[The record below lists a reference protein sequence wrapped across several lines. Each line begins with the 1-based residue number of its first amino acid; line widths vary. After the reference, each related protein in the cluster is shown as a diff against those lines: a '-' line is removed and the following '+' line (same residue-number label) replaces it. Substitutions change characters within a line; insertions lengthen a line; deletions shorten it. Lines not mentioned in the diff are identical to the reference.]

1 MLLTVDPSGT
11 GDVTDTHIV
20 WSSRRG
26 TPEIPSPLIVDDL
39 MVILTTAKAVCFF
52 WHTTL
57 LCDSCF
63 HLSCL
68 FPELHEVLIGLHKR
82 LYSLSIRQRGGVGVD
97 APTTESVL

>member
-1 MLLTVDPSGT
+1 MSGCGIPLT
-11 GDVTDTHIV
+11 IL
-20 WSSRRG
+20 R
-26 TPEIPSPLIVDDL
+26 TPTL
-39 MVILTTAKAVCFF
+39 VILTTAKAVCFF

-63 HLSCL
+63 RLSCL